1 MLQVLTVLVVL
12 VVLGGPALGAA
23 PAGFRNIP
31 WGANPDQVVRAF
43 PRAHCERTSSG
54 TAGDWSCHIADET
67 FGKGAAQVTIW
78 GYTAGRARGM
88 AAYALTFD
96 GPRLQEIRE
105 AFEADYGAPAAVE
118 DTAVLTKGGRQ
129 IATRIWWWRV
139 GDTQISLAQHAPDE
153 ETATATIALQSGV
166 EESQAREAERVRQP
180 RKEMHGNAHEDGG
193 TNAAREH
200 RKGS

>member
-1 MLQVLTVLVVL
+1 MLQVLTVLAVL
-12 VVLGGPALGAA
+12 VGLGGPALGAA

-43 PRAHCERTSSG
+43 PRAHCERTPSG
-54 TAGDWSCHIADET
+54 TAGDWNCHIADET

-96 GPRLQEIRE
+96 GPRVQEVRE
-105 AFEADYGAPAAVE
+105 AFEAQYGPPATVE
-118 DTAVLTKGGRQ
+118 DTGVLTKGGRQ

-139 GDTQISLAQHAPDE
+139 GDTQISLAQHAADE
-153 ETATATIALQSGV
+153 DTGIATVSLRAGV
-166 EESQAREAERVRQP
+166 KESQVREAAQAHKA
-180 RKEMHGNAHEDGG
+180 RKDARGNDHEDGSAK
-193 TNAAREH
+193 TAREH
-200 RKGS
+200 RRGS